1 MLKKK
6 RVSVWWMYA
15 IITWIFMLLVA
26 PGCHV
31 KAKEHDK
38 VLFISSYG
46 YEWESVPQQIEGIKE
61 GLGEDVW
68 IEYQFMDTQHR
79 DLEQA
84 EQCLYENLIASKD
97 SIKEYDVIL
106 LGDDLALSFA
116 MKYQEKLFDKIPMV
130 FLGINNRELAKNAAN
145 NEYITG
151 VLENYA
157 IRKTLEM
164 ATTICPKSKNIVAIY
179 TQSTSSVGVLEQFHL
194 CQDEFYKYNFDVL
207 ECTQYTEQQIQDKVA
222 QFADDTILLY
232 IVFSKDKNNQ
242 NISYENGMKLVAE
255 AADIPVFCV
264 DTLGIDAGGTGGWCV
279 SYKKEGLQAAEIV
292 KRILKGESPKEIE
305 LQETVSESLI
315 NGEQLSRFKL
325 RLGELAHE
333 TSYYPEKI
341 SFFEKYNKLLNN
353 ICIGV
358 LLVILFCVIFWNVMD
373 TNKKELENAVIE
385 AEKANKAKSEFL
397 SRMSHDIRTPM
408 NGILGMSELLAQT
421 DNLVEIKDY
430 NDKIYTSASF
440 LLGLINDVLDMSKI
454 ESGNIV
460 LHPRR
465 YDIGQFRQYVDAVIR
480 PLCNKKQHMFHFSV
494 TLHEDFQPLVDELR
508 VNQIVFNLL
517 SNAVKYTPHGGKID
531 LILNEDIDL
540 SKNKLWIKFV
550 IRDTGIG
557 MTKEF
562 IQHMFEAFS
571 QEDREG
577 TDIGGMDG
585 TGLGLSIV
593 QALVKIMN
601 GTIRVK
607 SEVDKGTEFRVDIPC
622 DCIPREN
629 RSERTVELVDDT
641 KLKGKHILVCE
652 DKLISANIV
661 KIMLEKRGM
670 EIVIASNGKEA
681 VECVEQSE
689 EFYFSAILMDL
700 RMPVMDGFE
709 ACKLIKEMPR
719 EDVKKMPIIAMTAD
733 AFDCDRDRTFQSG
746 FSEHLTKPVEELAIV
761 RTLCRHIG

>member
-6 RVSVWWMYA
+6 RVPVWWKYA
-15 IITWIFMLLVA
+15 LMTGIFMLLIA
-26 PGCHV
+26 TGFHV
-31 KAKEHDK
+31 DAQDHDK

-46 YEWESVPQQIEGIKE
+46 YEWESVPQQIEGIRE
-61 GLGEDVW
+61 CLGEDAW
-68 IEYQFMDTQHR
+68 IAYQFMDTQHR

-84 EQCLYENLIASKD
+84 EKYLYDNLVASKD
-97 SIKEYDVIL
+97 DIHEYDAIL

-116 MKYQEKLFDKIPMV
+116 MKYQEELFPETPMV
-130 FLGINNRELAKNAAN
+130 FFGINNRELAKNAVQN
-145 NEYITG
+145 SYITG
-151 VLENYA
+151 VLENYS

-164 ATTICPKSKNIVAIY
+164 ATTLCPKTENIVAIY
-179 TQSTSSVGVLEQFHL
+179 TQTPSSVGVLEQFRL
-194 CQDEFYKYNFDVL
+194 CQDEFYKYNFEIL
-207 ECTQYTEQQIQDKVA
+207 ECSQYTEQQILEKVA
-222 QFADDTILLY
+222 EFSDDTILLY
-232 IVFSKDKNNQ
+232 IVFSKDKNGQ
-242 NISYENGMKLVAE
+242 NVSYGNGMKLVTQ
-255 AADIPVFCV
+255 AATIPVFCM
-264 DTLGIDAGGTGGWCV
+264 DTLGIDAGGLGGWCI
-279 SYKKEGLQAAEIV
+279 SYKEEGIQAAEIV
-292 KRILKGESPKEIE
+292 KRILEGELPDEIE
-305 LQETVSESLI
+305 LQETVSGCLV
-315 NGEQLSRFKL
+315 NGDKMSQFRLK
-325 RLGELAHE
+325 LGELSRE
-333 TSYYPEKI
+333 TSFYPEKI

-358 LLVILFCVIFWNVMD
+358 LLVILFGVIYWNLMD
-373 TNKKELENAVIE
+373 TNKKELENAVVA

-408 NGILGMSELLAQT
+408 NGILGMSELLAKT
-421 DNLVEIKDY
+421 DDMGEIKDY
-430 NDKIYTSASF
+430 NNKIYTSAQF

-480 PLCNKKQHMFHFSV
+480 PLCNKKHHMFHFSV
-494 TLHEDFQPLVDELR
+494 TLHEDYQPLVDELR

-517 SNAVKYTPHGGKID
+517 SNAVKYTPQGGKIE
-531 LILNEDIDL
+531 LILTEDIDFHQ
-540 SKNKLWIKFV
+540 NKLWIKFT

-557 MTKEF
+557 MTKDF
-562 IQHMFEAFS
+562 IQHMFDAFS

-577 TDIGGMDG
+577 TDVGGMDG

-593 QALVKIMN
+593 QALVKLMD
-601 GTIRVK
+601 GTIQVK
-607 SEVDKGTEFRVDIPC
+607 SEVDKGTEFRVEIPC
-622 DCIPREN
+622 DYIPREN
-629 RSERTVELVDDT
+629 RSERTVELVDDS

-661 KIMLEKRGM
+661 KIMLEKRGL

-689 EFYFSAILMDL
+689 ESYYSAILMDL

-709 ACKLIKEMPR
+709 ACKRIKELPR
-719 EDVKKMPIIAMTAD
+719 EDVRKMPIIAMTAD

-746 FSEHLTKPVEELAIV
+746 FSDHLTKPVEEIAIV